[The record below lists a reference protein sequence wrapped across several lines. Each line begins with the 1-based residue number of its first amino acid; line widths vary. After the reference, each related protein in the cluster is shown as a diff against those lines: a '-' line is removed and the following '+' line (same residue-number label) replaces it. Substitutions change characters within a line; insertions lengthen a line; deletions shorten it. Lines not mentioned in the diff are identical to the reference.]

1 MAALIAS
8 LIDKFDTVEL
18 VRDKLAEILFDEQ
31 TSQQTKATEGGK
43 NPADWALRIFVERSN
58 PWEEFTDPPPQA
70 TARNFTPLVNI
81 SWDNSNDDEK
91 ASDPVERQRVHAVF
105 NLDVYGAG
113 VSSDTDDGHVPADQ
127 AAAEERDRALRLVR
141 NIIMAGP
148 YTYLAMRNVVTGRWR
163 VSTES
168 FEAPISEAP
177 KVRVRAARLA
187 LRVSFNEFS
196 PQVEGVPLE
205 LIAVIGKSA
214 ETGEVLF
221 TAQYPQESDS

>member
-1 MAALIAS
+1 M
-8 LIDKFDTVEL
+8 IDKFDTVEL
-18 VRDKLAEILFDEQ
+18 VREKLAEILFDEQ
-31 TSQQTKATEGGK
+31 KSQQEKATEADK
-43 NPADWALRIFVERSN
+43 DPVDWALRVFLERSN
-58 PWEEFTDPPPQA
+58 PWEEFTDPPPQDSQ
-70 TARNFTPLVNI
+70 RDFTPLVNI

-105 NLDVYGAG
+105 NIDVYGAG
-113 VSSDTDDGHVPADQ
+113 VGRDTSEGHQPGDELAVL
-127 AAAEERDRALRLVR
+127 ERDRALRLVR
-141 NIIMAGP
+141 NIIMAGH
-148 YTYLAMRNVVTGRWR
+148 YTYLGMRGVVTGRWR

-168 FEAPISEAP
+168 FEPPIGEAP
-177 KVRVRAARLA
+177 KVRVRAARIA

-205 LIAVIGKSA
+205 LIAVIGKSS